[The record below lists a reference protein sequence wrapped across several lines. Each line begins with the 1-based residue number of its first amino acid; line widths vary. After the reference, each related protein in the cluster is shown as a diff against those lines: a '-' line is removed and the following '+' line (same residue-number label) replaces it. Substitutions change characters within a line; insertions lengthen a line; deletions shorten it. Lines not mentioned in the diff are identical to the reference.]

1 MIVSLATGVKL
12 SPADPEE
19 AVPVTFAEP
28 AGSCGEVMP
37 TVSEPFASACL
48 GTPCPC
54 GKDTVT
60 TSFALNP
67 MAEYVPVSPAAT
79 FTGVQSATGVTVSGP
94 GPESPLVRPLPYSMW
109 APPVKG
115 AGG

>member
-1 MIVSLATGVKL
+1 
-12 SPADPEE
+12 
-19 AVPVTFAEP
+19 
-28 AGSCGEVMP
+28 
-37 TVSEPFASACL
+37 
-48 GTPCPC
+48 
-54 GKDTVT
+54 
-60 TSFALNP
+60 

-115 AGG
+115 AGRVTVWWTSPLESAAYVHMIGPVGESIRKSTVSPGVNPNAFSALLWPG